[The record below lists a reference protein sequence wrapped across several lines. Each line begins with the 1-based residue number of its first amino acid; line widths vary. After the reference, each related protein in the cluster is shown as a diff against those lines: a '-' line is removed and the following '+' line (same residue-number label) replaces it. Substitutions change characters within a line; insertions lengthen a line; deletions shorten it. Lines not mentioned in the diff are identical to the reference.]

1 MKYKPSRKG
10 AVFISKQYDVIVVG
24 AGNGGLAAGGITAKN
39 GLSTLVLER
48 HNIPGGAATSFRRGR
63 FEFETSLHELAEIGH
78 NPFEGTV
85 RQLFDTLG
93 ASDIDWKF
101 EENAF
106 RVILPGEGG
115 YDAILPTGEQAFI
128 DEMERQVPGCRDSVK
143 AVFDLGRHAMAALE
157 YLSKGAPDPQ
167 VLMTEYADFMR
178 IASHSTQEVLDAL
191 GMPKRAQ
198 DILVTYWCYLGAPAD
213 QLDFLYYALMLIL
226 YVELKPAMPTMRSH
240 EMSLA
245 LEKAIRDNGGE
256 IWYNSEVEK
265 ILVKDGKAYGV
276 VVDGKE
282 IYANHIICNSH
293 MGNALSKLLPEA
305 EIPESMLKLAN
316 ARDLALSF
324 VTVYLGMNRSAE
336 ELGIHDYSNF
346 VIPCADSREQYN
358 RCCTIENSKYAIM
371 NCLNTVIPDSSPE
384 GTCTLFF
391 TTMYYGDVW
400 KDVKPEEYKKLKIKI
415 AGEII
420 ETCEE
425 ALGISLKPYIE
436 EIVIAAPPTFARYLN
451 TPRGTPYGYQ
461 FDMWDSMMV
470 RTMNVEQEEPIQN
483 LWFCGACGERG
494 DGYSSSYISGMNTGL
509 RTVRDAKEGK

>member
-1 MKYKPSRKG
+1 MSR
-10 AVFISKQYDVIVVG
+10 QYDVIVVG
-24 AGNGGLAAGGITAKN
+24 AGNGGLAAGGITSKN

-48 HNIPGGAATSFRRGR
+48 HNIPGGSATSFRRGR
-63 FEFETSLHELAEIGH
+63 FEFETSLHELAEVGP

-85 RQLFDTLG
+85 RQLFDELG
-93 ASDIDWKF
+93 AKDVEWHI

-106 RVILPGEGG
+106 RVVLPGEDGF
-115 YDAILPTGEQAFI
+115 DVTLPTGEEAFAE
-128 DEMERQVPGCRDSVK
+128 EMERQMPGSRESVK
-143 AVFDLGRHAMAALE
+143 AVFELGRHAIEALE
-157 YLSKGAPDPQ
+157 YLSKGTPDPA
-167 VLMTEYADFMR
+167 VLQSEYADFMR
-178 IASHSTQEVLDAL
+178 ISSHTTKEVLDAL
-191 GMPKRAQ
+191 HMPKRAQ

-226 YVELKPAMPTMRSH
+226 YVQLRPAMPKMRSH

-245 LEKAIRDNGGE
+245 LEKAIHEHGGE

-282 IYANHIICNSH
+282 IYAEHIICNSH
-293 MGNALSKLLPEA
+293 MGNALSRLLPAE
-305 EIPESMLKLAN
+305 EIPEKMLKLAN
-316 ARDLALSF
+316 ACDIALSF

-336 ELGIHDYSNF
+336 DLGIHDYSNF

-358 RCCTIENSKYAIM
+358 RCCTIEDSGYAIM
-371 NCLNTVIPDSSPE
+371 NCLNTVIPESSPE

-420 ETCEE
+420 ENCEK
-425 ALGISLKPYIE
+425 ALHISLKPYIE
-436 EIVIAAPPTFARYLN
+436 EIVIAAPPTFARYLM

-461 FDMWDSMMV
+461 FDMWDSMMM
-470 RTMNVEQEEPIQN
+470 RTMNVESEEPIKC
-483 LWFCGACGERG
+483 LRFCGACGERG
-494 DGYSSSYISGMNTGL
+494 DGYSSAYISGMNTGL

>member
-1 MKYKPSRKG
+1 MSR
-10 AVFISKQYDVIVVG
+10 QYDVIVVG
-24 AGNGGLAAGGITAKN
+24 AGNGGLAAGGITSQS
-39 GLSTLVLER
+39 GLKTLVLER

-63 FEFETSLHELAEIGH
+63 FEFETSLHELAEVGA

-85 RQLFDTLG
+85 RQMFDQLG
-93 ASDIDWKF
+93 AKDIKWYF

-115 YDAILPTGEQAFI
+115 FDATLPTGEEAFAE
-128 DEMERQVPGCRDSVK
+128 EMERQVPGCKESVL
-143 AVFDLGRHAMAALE
+143 AVFALGRHAMEAIG
-157 YLSKGAPDPQ
+157 YLSQGEPDPQ
-167 VLMTEYADFMR
+167 ILATQYADFMR
-178 IASHSTQEVLDAL
+178 IASHSTKEVLDAL
-191 GMPKRAQ
+191 GMPKKAQ

-226 YVELKPAMPTMRSH
+226 YVQLRPAMPQMRSH
-240 EMSLA
+240 ELSLA
-245 LEKAIRDNGGE
+245 LEKAIRDNGGD

-265 ILVKDGKAYGV
+265 ILVKDGKVYGV
-276 VVDGKE
+276 LMDGRE
-282 IYANHIICNSH
+282 IYADHIICNSH
-293 MGNALSKLLPEA
+293 MSNAIAGMIDPEELPEQ
-305 EIPESMLKLAN
+305 MLKLAN

-336 ELGIHDYSNF
+336 ELGIHDYSSF
-346 VIPCADSREQYN
+346 VIPCADSREQYE
-358 RCCTIENSKYAIM
+358 RCSTIENSKYAIM

-400 KDVKPEEYKKLKIKI
+400 KDVKPEDYKKLKVKI

-425 ALGISLKPYIE
+425 ALGIQIKPYIE
-436 EIVIAAPPTFARYLN
+436 EIVIAAPPTFARYMK

-461 FDMWDSMMV
+461 FDMWDSMMM
-470 RTMNVEQEEPIQN
+470 RTMNVAAEEPIKG
-483 LWFCGACGERG
+483 LRFCGACGERG
-494 DGYSSSYISGMNTGL
+494 DGYSSSYISGMNTGM
-509 RTVRDAKEGK
+509 RVVQDAKEEK